1 MTAEERISQI
11 GVEIRRYLAAHPQ
24 AADSATG
31 IGQWWLAGL
40 GFEAT
45 PMEVMCALEAMVA
58 RRELGVATLAD
69 GARLY
74 SVHDAYH

>member
-40 GFEAT
+40 KFEAT
-45 PMEVMCALEAMVA
+45 PMDVQRALEVMVE
-58 RRELGVATLAD
+58 RGELSVATLAD

-74 SVHDAYH
+74 SVCTAER

>member
-40 GFEAT
+40 EFEAT
-45 PMEVMCALEAMVA
+45 PMDVQRALEAMVE
-58 RRELGVATLAD
+58 RGELSVATLAD

-74 SVHDAYH
+74 SVCTEKH